1 MKNRMTLIALALA
14 TLSIAAQAQ
23 GPVRAGTQAG
33 AARAAAIPAPRI
45 VLPEAVNTINFDS
58 ISAPSLFSETTAL
71 AAVGA
76 VLFNGSSTSALNG
89 GAVLDDLSSFGV
101 TGYSAPNFLA
111 FNCEA
116 SMLDGGVPKAPQTIQ
131 FPTEVRSVSLKIG
144 SGIST
149 GTMVLWGIGS
159 GGAERKSLSVSAG
172 MATVS
177 FKKPLTHI
185 LIASAPCTFVLD
197 DIVYTN

>member
-1 MKNRMTLIALALA
+1 MKTLSTLTALALA

-33 AARAAAIPAPRI
+33 AARVAAISAPRV

-58 ISAPSLFSETTAL
+58 ISAPSLFFETTAL
-71 AAVGA
+71 AAVGS

-89 GAVLDDLSSFGV
+89 GAVLDDLSGFGV

-116 SMLDGGVPKAPQTIQ
+116 TMLDGGVPKAPETIQ

-144 SGIST
+144 SGTST
-149 GTMVLWGIGS
+149 GSVVLWGIGS
-159 GGAERKSLSVSAG
+159 GGAERKSLSVSSG
-172 MATVS
+172 LTTVT